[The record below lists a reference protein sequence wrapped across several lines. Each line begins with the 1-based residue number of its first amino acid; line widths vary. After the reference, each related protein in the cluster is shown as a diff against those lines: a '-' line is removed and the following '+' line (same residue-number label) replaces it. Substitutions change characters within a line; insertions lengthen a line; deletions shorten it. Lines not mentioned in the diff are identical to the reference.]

1 MKCPRISGGI
11 SAAQAGNTAM
21 ALKKTLTIGTLFALL
36 ASGGFAGLA
45 DAQQSRLGTPSAT
58 FEHRAVELPE
68 NTAPLATPGV
78 FNYDAQAFA
87 PFEFANDKEKDPNT
101 GFFFT
106 IDKTF
111 THVSRSDRN
120 GTSRTD
126 VPVGGDWNWG
136 ERYQLGYVTKED
148 AGWTA
153 SYQRT
158 EGTYY
163 QGAALD
169 EPLRFIGFTPVTGL
183 TNAGEQQDG
192 FGPRLVDFGDMSFD
206 GEQNLQVTF
215 GTADSFTNQFHIG
228 ELNRVFRQALK
239 NGDTFEPY
247 IGGRFT
253 NVNDASRQDTV
264 LQQLN
269 DDGTGDPLLDQ
280 VGHRFRQTVS
290 NNAIGLQLGGR
301 HVRRRGRWTISTD
314 GSLSTSYNQQRYTTT
329 DIFFID
335 AERNE
340 IVESFVEENS
350 FVPTLDLDLGF
361 SFNITRDITI
371 RGGAQFIYLW
381 QGIARV
387 NTLPAEL
394 NPNSFASDPDV
405 RVNQFLSFP
414 DTMLFE
420 GANSPP
426 DIGQAGLFDDSYI
439 ATGITFGV
447 EWKR

>member
-1 MKCPRISGGI
+1 
-11 SAAQAGNTAM
+11 M
-21 ALKKTLTIGTLFALL
+21 ALKKTLTIGSLFAIF

-68 NTAPLATPGV
+68 NTGPVATPGV

-87 PFEFANDKEKDPNT
+87 PFEFTNDKEKEPNT
-101 GFFFT
+101 GFFLT

-136 ERYQLGYVTKED
+136 ERYQLGFITKED

-158 EGTYY
+158 EGTFYAL
-163 QGAALD
+163 GALD
-169 EPLRFIGFTPVTGL
+169 NDLQFIGFNPDGGSTAGELLLGFGARNIVTGDIAVPGDS
-183 TNAGEQQDG
+183 NIVPFG
-192 FGPRLVDFGDMSFD
+192 F
-206 GEQNLQVTF
+206 
-215 GTADSFTNQFHIG
+215 ADSFTNEFHIG
-228 ELNRVFRQALK
+228 EINRVFRQALK

-247 IGGRFT
+247 IGGRYT
-253 NVNDASRQDTV
+253 NVNDRSLQDSV
-264 LQQLN
+264 FQFIG
-269 DDGTGDPLLDQ
+269 DDAAGPPGLDQ

-290 NNAIGLQLGGR
+290 NNAIGLQLGAR
-301 HVRRRGRWTISTD
+301 HSRRRGRFNFTTD

-329 DIFFID
+329 DIFFVD
-335 AERNE
+335 RERE
-340 IVESFVEENS
+340 ALIESFVEENT
-350 FVPTLDLDLGF
+350 FVPTLDLELGA

-371 RGGAQFIYLW
+371 RCGAQFLYLW

-387 NTLPAEL
+387 NTLPAEF
-394 NPNSFASDPDV
+394 NPNSFASDPAT
-405 RVNQFLSFP
+405 RVQRFETFP
-414 DTMLFE
+414 DSLLLE
-420 GANSPP
+420 GDNSPP
-426 DIGQAGLFDDSYI
+426 DIGDAGLFDDSYI
-439 ATGITFGV
+439 ATGLTFGV